1 MTTFQFLEPLRQV
14 PIFDHEGRKKYL
26 FHSPEIPVYDLH
38 GIVRLPGPESKHIS
52 RNDPEKNW
60 HMRVFIDRINA
71 ACVKRTGS
79 PHDSVHVIPF
89 GQEQFAQIGAVLA
102 SNAGNE
108 CLHKILDRNDICRVD
123 FHNMERALEVI
134 STYRFLTSFLLAFI
148 ASDLIVGHSSA
159 LSLTELKKPGRA
171 RRPQ

>member
-60 HMRVFIDRINA
+60 HMRVFIVRTYA
-71 ACVKRTGS
+71 RKREEVSGGGA
-79 PHDSVHVIPF
+79 PHVALLF
-89 GQEQFAQIGAVLA
+89 LTAF
-102 SNAGNE
+102 
-108 CLHKILDRNDICRVD
+108 
-123 FHNMERALEVI
+123 ERA
-134 STYRFLTSFLLAFI
+134 R
-148 ASDLIVGHSSA
+148 
-159 LSLTELKKPGRA
+159 
-171 RRPQ
+171 